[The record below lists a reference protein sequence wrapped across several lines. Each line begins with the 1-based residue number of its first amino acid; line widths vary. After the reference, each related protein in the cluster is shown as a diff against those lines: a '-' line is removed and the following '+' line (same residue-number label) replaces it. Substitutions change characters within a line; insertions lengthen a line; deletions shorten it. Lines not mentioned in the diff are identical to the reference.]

1 MKPEVRKAETQKLR
15 KGMGKLGTQE
25 LRKGIRP
32 RSVVCGAPASGHW
45 YLHNFPLSTRNEW
58 GEGQGEGNL

>member
-25 LRKGIRP
+25 LRKGLSG
-32 RSVVCGAPASGHW
+32 RSCLAASWFG
-45 YLHNFPLSTRNEW
+45 FPDFLSS
-58 GEGQGEGNL
+58 